1 MMLMKKLLLLS
12 LLLLND
18 CACSSKIALK
28 GVTLEVPNTIAGL
41 SSLADREKLS
51 ILIKRDIGENPHFFV
66 DANKADGSIL
76 KLTFVPPK
84 ESQAQTV
91 LLVGSIGQDQRA
103 FANIKVEKGES
114 SGQFITEALEKVL
127 AQLYQQQKGQ
137 KASKKD
143 VEKITAGLKGEIGA
157 AELLQAISS
166 AGLSKD
172 MNAVKPLTELL
183 LSTSDISLANAAL
196 STLGTLKAQEAMPA
210 IIDFMERK
218 PAVIRR
224 QGIMVAQK
232 IGSKLAMEWLL
243 VMAYGHEDEIVRR
256 EALAAFTELER
267 QLSQ

>member
-1 MMLMKKLLLLS
+1 MKKLLLLS

-18 CACSSKIALK
+18 CACDKKIALK

-41 SSLADREKLS
+41 SSSEDREKLS
-51 ILIKRDIGENPHFFV
+51 TLIKRNISKNPHFFV
-66 DANKADGSIL
+66 DANNNDGNIL

-84 ESQAQTV
+84 EGQAQTV
-91 LLVGSIGQDQRA
+91 LLVGSLGQDQRA

-114 SGQFITEALEKVL
+114 SGQFITEALEKIL
-127 AQLYQQQKGQ
+127 DQLYQQQKGQ
-137 KASKKD
+137 KASAKD
-143 VEKITAGLKGEIGA
+143 VEKINAGLKGDIGTT
-157 AELLQAISS
+157 ELLQAISS
-166 AGLSKD
+166 AGRSKD
-172 MNAVKPLTELL
+172 KNAVKPLTELL
-183 LSTSDISLANAAL
+183 LNTNDISVANAAL
-196 STLGTLKAQEAMPA
+196 STLGTLKAEESMPA

-256 EALAAFTELER
+256 EALAAFTQLER
-267 QLSQ
+267 QFAQ